1 MQFNPPPVVHC
12 HGFSPLLT
20 VVKLT
25 NLKDHEIFRIRDEVV
40 AAEGPNTTFYSFLGV
55 SPSAS
60 LDQIN
65 KAYRKKSRQIH
76 PDKARQ
82 AFLATYAKPQPK
94 SKSKD
99 KKKPGVTVRKQPS
112 AKEIKAFDK
121 EASARFAR
129 LGIVANILRGPGRE
143 RYDHFMRNGFPAWR
157 GTGYY
162 YSRFRP
168 GLGSVMLGLFVFMGG
183 AAHYGALYLGWKRQK
198 EFVERYIR
206 HARRMAWGDELGI
219 QGLPG
224 GLGVNGVTTS
234 SPEPGNGSEEEKQY
248 VDENGKPV
256 VMNRKQKRAQEKQ
269 EKKEAAKKGEKNA
282 RAANRAKNGGVSTP
296 VETELTSGGPQGAR
310 KRVQA
315 ENGKVLIVDSA
326 GNVFL
331 EETTDEGETH
341 EFLLD
346 VGEIPK
352 PTFRDTAVV
361 RLPVWAYRKSVGR
374 LFGSSHDEAAEHDIH
389 VDVDAGSEEETNG
402 DVMINGEAKDSSD
415 ILKSAAAANPNA
427 ESRKRKTKRNK

>member
-1 MQFNPPPVVHC
+1 MKLSTLATV
-12 HGFSPLLT
+12 LLCT
-20 VVKLT
+20 FVSLVAAWSKE
-25 NLKDHEIFRIRDEVV
+25 DHEIFRLRDEVI
-40 AAEGPNTTFYSFLGV
+40 AAEGPDATFYSFLGV
-55 SPSAS
+55 SPAATQ
-60 LDQIN
+60 DQIN

-82 AFLATYAKPQPK
+82 AYIATYAKPDPK

-99 KKKPGVTVRKQPS
+99 KTKKKPGVTVRKQPT
-112 AKEIKAFDK
+112 AKELKAFDK

-129 LGIVANILRGPGRE
+129 LGIVANILRGQGRE
-143 RYDHFMRNGFPAWR
+143 RYDHFLKNGFPAWR

-168 GLGSVMLGLFVFMGG
+168 GLGSVMVGLFVSMGG
-183 AAHYGALYLGWKRQK
+183 AAHYGALYLGWKRQR

-224 GLGVNGVTTS
+224 GLGVEGVTTS
-234 SPEPGNGSEEEKQY
+234 SPEAGAGSEEEKQY

-256 VMNRKQKRAQEKQ
+256 VMNRKQKRAQEKL

-282 RAANRAKNGGVSTP
+282 KVANMAKNGGVSTP
-296 VETELTSGGPQGAR
+296 VEAELTSGGPQGAR

-331 EETTDEGETH
+331 EETTDEGEAH

-361 RLPVWAYRKSVGR
+361 RLPAWVYNKSLGR
-374 LFGSSHDEAAEHDIH
+374 LFGSSQHAAVDHDVH
-389 VDVDAGSEEETNG
+389 VDVDGSEDGEVYANG
-402 DVMINGEAKDSSD
+402 DAKDSVD
-415 ILKSAAAANPNA
+415 ILKSAASANPNA
-427 ESRKRKTKRNK
+427 EIRKRRAKRNK